1 MRLNNSRNNGFKVLK
16 SGAAYTPRSLFQG
29 GIAWILSGIHSRPNG
44 SASNLSGKPTFWERP
59 FKGRLGGGFRP
70 KADIKVK
77 TTLRYFGIS

>member
-1 MRLNNSRNNGFKVLK
+1 VSRYATLASLISDLHLSDLNYL
-16 SGAAYTPRSLFQG
+16 
-29 GIAWILSGIHSRPNG
+29 
-44 SASNLSGKPTFWERP
+44 LSGKPTFWERP